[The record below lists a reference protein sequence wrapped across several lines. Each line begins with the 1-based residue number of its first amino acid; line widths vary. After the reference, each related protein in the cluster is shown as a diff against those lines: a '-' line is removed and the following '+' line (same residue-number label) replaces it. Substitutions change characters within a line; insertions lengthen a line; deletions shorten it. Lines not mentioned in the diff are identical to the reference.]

1 MKNDP
6 LLQPLKIRHL
16 NLKNRVMLSAHEPS
30 YAEDGLPKDKYRFY
44 HVERAKG
51 GIALTMTA
59 GSAVVSEDSP
69 PAYNNLHAYKDEIV
83 PWLKKLT
90 NECHEYDTKVM
101 IQITHL
107 GRRTNWNHSDWLPVL
122 SASPLREPAHRS
134 FPKEAEDWDIERI
147 INDYGLAAE
156 RMKEAGLDGVEIE
169 AYGHL
174 LDSFW
179 SPATN
184 KRKDE
189 FGGNIDNRIA
199 FSMRVI
205 DSVRSRVG
213 SDFIVGMRMVAD
225 EDWKIGLSKKEGFE
239 IVKKINSTGKID
251 FLNII
256 KGHIDTDPALTKVI
270 PIQGMPTAPHLDFAG
285 EVKKMVNI
293 PIFHASKIND
303 ISTAR
308 YAIES
313 GKLDMVGMTRAHI
326 ADPYIIKKLIN
337 KEEEKI
343 RPCVGATYCLD
354 RIYEG
359 KDTLCIHNPAT
370 GREKFMP
377 HLLKKKVSGLKKI
390 IIVGAGPAG
399 LEAARVCSEQGHS
412 VTVFEASD
420 KPGGQINLITRSKR
434 RKDMAG
440 IIDWRINI
448 CEANKVKFNFNSF
461 ASKEEILSENPDIVI
476 IATGGIPNTD
486 ILNEGSDLVVSTWDI
501 LSGNVNIEDDVILYD
516 DGGNYP
522 GLQAAE
528 MISSETSKLEIV
540 TPERF
545 FSPDIGGMNFVPY
558 GKNFY
563 EKNVKISL
571 NSRVKSV
578 FRKGN
583 RLGVKISSDYSDL
596 TFEKETSQV
605 IVEHGTSPV
614 DDLYFELKDQSK
626 NLGQVDYKSLIKG
639 LNKEIIKNKKGDF
652 FLFRVGDAISS
663 RNIHAAI
670 YDSLR
675 ICKDF

>member
-69 PAYNNLHAYKDEIV
+69 PAYNNLHAYKDEII

-189 FGGNIDNRIA
+189 FGGNVDNRIT
-199 FSMRVI
+199 FSMKVI

-370 GREKFMP
+370 GREMSMP

-390 IIVGAGPAG
+390 IVVGAGPAG

-461 ASKEEILSENPDIVI
+461 ASKEEILSEKPDIVI

-486 ILNEGSDLVVSTWDI
+486 ILNEGSDLVASTWDI